1 LGLVCC
7 KGSYAQRGVEREGGK
22 EGREKGMGSGAGR
35 GKFKGKPTGRRHF
48 STPEEMAAGTSDKP
62 LSFKRDAKE
71 EEQNDEDESE
81 EEEESEDESLK
92 KKGTQGV
99 IEVENPN
106 LVKIKN
112 LKVKDVDV
120 SATSIHTH
128 LCAWMS
134 LLLHVECFLG
144 SYQKLRQNIKN
155 CSD

>member
-1 LGLVCC
+1 
-7 KGSYAQRGVEREGGK
+7 
-22 EGREKGMGSGAGR
+22 MGSGAGR

-120 SATSIHTH
+120 SATSIDTH

-134 LLLHVECFLG
+134 LLLHAECFLG
-144 SYQKLRQNIKN
+144 SYQILRQNIKN

>member
-22 EGREKGMGSGAGR
+22 EGGEKGMGKGMGSGAGR

-120 SATSIHTH
+120 SATSIDTNSVHG
-128 LCAWMS
+128 CPYFSM
-134 LLLHVECFLG
+134 
-144 SYQKLRQNIKN
+144 QNVF
-155 CSD
+155 

>member
-1 LGLVCC
+1 MSCM
-7 KGSYAQRGVEREGGK
+7 SGK
-22 EGREKGMGSGAGR
+22 ADLMFFAGN
-35 GKFKGKPTGRRHF
+35 
-48 STPEEMAAGTSDKP
+48 
-62 LSFKRDAKE
+62 L
-71 EEQNDEDESE
+71 Q
-81 EEEESEDESLK
+81 K
-92 KKGTQGV
+92 KKGAQGV